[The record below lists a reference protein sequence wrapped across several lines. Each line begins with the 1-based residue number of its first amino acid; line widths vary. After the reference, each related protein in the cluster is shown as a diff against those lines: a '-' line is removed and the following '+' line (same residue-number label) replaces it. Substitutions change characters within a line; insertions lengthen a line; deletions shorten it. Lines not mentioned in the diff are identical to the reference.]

1 VLRVALKSLNQTSS
15 AQKNIQPFFLS
26 LVAPKIKTPL
36 QDIRIKAGTIL
47 HVDIDFIGEPIP
59 EVTWSVDGK
68 DLETDARTTI
78 TSIGY
83 HTIVNTVNAKRS
95 DSGKYHLLLKNSSG
109 QDDGSFQVI
118 VLGKI
123 IRKLVI
129 F

>member
-1 VLRVALKSLNQTSS
+1 M
-15 AQKNIQPFFLS
+15 S